1 MNYFPVHRQPARKKA
16 KRWRDTELQTEF
28 AGPKVENW
36 QQAGIT
42 VPMDLRDE
50 LKELNAHERT
60 DWNSARPGREKG
72 AKLRRLK
79 LADGVVINQQTLSKA
94 ERKAV

>member
-1 MNYFPVHRQPARKKA
+1 M
-16 KRWRDTELQTEF
+16 QTEF

-60 DWNSARPGREKG
+60 DWNSAQPGREKG
-72 AKLRRLK
+72 AQLQKTKMELHIARCRQRWR
-79 LADGVVINQQTLSKA
+79 ATDSA
-94 ERKAV
+94 

>member
-1 MNYFPVHRQPARKKA
+1 MYTALVCENKWFGETGGSENYFPVHRQPARKKA

-42 VPMDLRDE
+42 VPMDLRDK

-60 DWNSARPGREKG
+60 D
-72 AKLRRLK
+72 
-79 LADGVVINQQTLSKA
+79 
-94 ERKAV
+94 

>member
-1 MNYFPVHRQPARKKA
+1 M
-16 KRWRDTELQTEF
+16 QTEF

-42 VPMDLRDE
+42 VSMDLRDE

-60 DWNSARPGREKG
+60 D
-72 AKLRRLK
+72 
-79 LADGVVINQQTLSKA
+79 
-94 ERKAV
+94 